1 LADSISW
8 PVKTR
13 EINDAYF
20 ESTAGQVVRD
30 GAAFRFAV

>member
-1 LADSISW
+1 MAGSINW

-20 ESTAGQVVRD
+20 ESERWNAFPFRD
-30 GAAFRFAV
+30 GATW